1 MARARD
7 TRPGLASSRPAPAP
21 RNHITGWPASG
32 RILRVAG
39 EAPFE
44 IVRQKIIDVTP
55 TLEQPMASAAEQLIQ
70 RGKREGRQ
78 EGLETGRLQALRQTL
93 AQLLRSRFGRL
104 DAATEERIA
113 NAAAQ
118 ALDRWLARI
127 LTAKNV
133 EDVFAAD

>member
-7 TRPGLASSRPAPAP
+7 TRPGLASSGPAPAP

>member
-1 MARARD
+1 
-7 TRPGLASSRPAPAP
+7 
-21 RNHITGWPASG
+21 
-32 RILRVAG
+32 
-39 EAPFE
+39 
-44 IVRQKIIDVTP
+44 
-55 TLEQPMASAAEQLIQ
+55 MASAAEQLIQ